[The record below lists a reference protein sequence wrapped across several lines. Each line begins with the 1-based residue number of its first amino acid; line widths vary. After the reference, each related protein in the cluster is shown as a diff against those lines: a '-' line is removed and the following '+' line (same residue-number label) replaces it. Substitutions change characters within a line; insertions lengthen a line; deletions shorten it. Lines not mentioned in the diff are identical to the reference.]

1 MDDATIKG
9 NILRKRTELR
19 LSQKEMAA
27 RLDISLNAYR
37 KIESGKTRIINEHV
51 QAFAERTGTSL
62 SSLVLGFD
70 PVDPQEVQ
78 SLEVLREEFRKQA
91 LAQQAPLLE
100 ELDRLR
106 AENARLREKVA
117 DKEAVIKSD
126 QKLIR
131 RYEKELSE
139 HAK

>member
-62 SSLVLGFD
+62 CCAMIDIDHFKRFNDEHGHD
-70 PVDPQEVQ
+70 DGDA
-78 SLEVLREEFRKQA
+78 VLR
-91 LAQQAPLLE
+91 
-100 ELDRLR
+100 
-106 AENARLREKVA
+106 
-117 DKEAVIKSD
+117 AV
-126 QKLIR
+126 R
-131 RYEKELSE
+131 T
-139 HAK
+139 